1 MHWFVDV
8 LKKYAVFKG
17 RARRREY
24 WMFTLISCV
33 IAIVLMKADE
43 IFGTGEIIQN
53 VYTVALLLPCI
64 TVMVRRLH
72 DTDRSGWW
80 ALFSLVPL
88 VGFITVMVFMCLDS
102 TPGDNEHGPNPKGTP
117 AHPAY
122 PAY

>member
-1 MHWFVDV
+1 MRWFVEV

-24 WMFTLISCV
+24 WMFTLISCI
-33 IAIVLMKADE
+33 IAIVLMAADE

-102 TPGDNEHGPNPKGTP
+102 TPGDNEHGPNPKNIP

>member
-1 MHWFVDV
+1 MRWFVEV

-24 WMFTLISCV
+24 WMFTLISCI
-33 IAIVLMKADE
+33 IAIVLMAADE

-53 VYTVALLLPCI
+53 VYTVALFLPCI

-72 DTDRSGWW
+72 DTDCSGWW

-102 TPGDNEHGPNPKGTP
+102 TPGDNEHGPNPKSI
-117 AHPAY
+117 PAY
-122 PAY
+122 